1 MEHTGEKNAKLCGV
15 EGKNNQSPS
24 HCVCVLPHGG
34 LFSALGVANSVG
46 PNEERI
52 ASVPPVPS
60 SASLKWS
67 WVTDKG
73 REDGTAEDGTD
84 SAPGDSA
91 SSSALGGVSGGGRGG
106 VSGTGPF
113 AISLTRSISVIKR
126 FSSSAAE
133 CWALS
138 SSRLQ
143 LCHQASCQ

>member
-15 EGKNNQSPS
+15 EGQNNQSPS
-24 HCVCVLPHGG
+24 RCVCVLPHGG

-60 SASLKWS
+60 SASSKWS
-67 WVTDKG
+67 WVTDEG
-73 REDGTAEDGTD
+73 REDGTAEDGT
-84 SAPGDSA
+84 DSA

-113 AISLTRSISVIKR
+113 AISLMRSISVIKS

-133 CWALS
+133 SWALS
-138 SSRLQ
+138 SSCTLRL
-143 LCHQASCQ
+143 